1 LCPRATN
8 SAQAQRSE
16 MKTLQKISV
25 FGLGKLGACIA
36 ATLAQRGFDVLGV
49 DIDSEKVRRVNEG
62 QPPVE
67 EPLLAQT
74 IEEGKARLRA
84 TTNPT
89 DAVQTDASFFIPPS
103 PSLPD
108 GSFSNEFLLRA
119 MQQAARAIGA
129 AGKKGHLF
137 ICNSTTTPG
146 AMDSVLIPMLEKET
160 GWKCGVDFGVCY
172 NPEFIALGNV
182 INGLLEPD
190 LVLIGESDP
199 ESGAALEG
207 LYKRYNRNK
216 PRLARMSIASAELTK
231 ISVNSYITMKIS
243 FTNQLR
249 MIADRMPKADIHA
262 ILEAIGS
269 DSRIGG
275 KYLRAG
281 VSYGGPC
288 FPRDNRLLA
297 FAAKQVGLKAP
308 LAEASDE
315 VNERTKIDLLE
326 KVKSLA
332 EKDSTIAVL
341 GLSYKPDTYIT
352 EESAGLY
359 LAQKL
364 HREGYQVLAH
374 DYAANPANSPSLFEF
389 KMLKNP
395 DELTWR
401 EDVKVAVLCCPWPQ
415 YRSLKFNEKT
425 TVITPWKI

>member
-1 LCPRATN
+1 
-8 SAQAQRSE
+8 

-36 ATLAQRGFDVLGV
+36 ATLAKQGFDVLGV
-49 DIDSEKVRRVNEG
+49 DIDPEKVRRLNEG
-62 QPPVE
+62 LPPVE

-84 TTNPT
+84 TTNPA

-119 MQQAARAIGA
+119 MQQAARAVCA

-137 ICNSTTTPG
+137 VCNSTTTPG

-182 INGLLEPD
+182 VTGLLEPD

-199 ESGAALEG
+199 ESGAALEA
-207 LYKRYNRNK
+207 LYKKYNRNK
-216 PRLARMSIASAELTK
+216 PRLARMSIVSAELTK

-249 MIADRMPKADIHA
+249 MIAERMPKADIHA

-297 FAAKQVGLKAP
+297 FAAKQVGVKAP

-315 VNERTKIDLLE
+315 VNERAKIDLLE

-332 EKDSTIAVL
+332 EKGATVAVL

-395 DELTWR
+395 EELTWR
-401 EDVKVAVLCCPWPQ
+401 DDVKVAILCCPWPQ